1 MKKNLGLV
9 IASLAP
15 VAAFAQEAAV
25 ATAGRP
31 NAAYYAAAALMAVA
45 VAIGTFAQ
53 SRAAVSALDGISRN
67 PAGAGKVFVPLILSL
82 ALMESL
88 VLFAF
93 IIANGFAK

>member
-1 MKKNLGLV
+1 MNKNLGLV
-9 IASLAP
+9 VASLAP
-15 VAAFAQEAAV
+15 VVALAEEGAAAGKPAAAYYSAAIIMAAAV
-25 ATAGRP
+25 A
-31 NAAYYAAAALMAVA
+31 V
-45 VAIGTFAQ
+45 GTFAQ

-93 IIANGFAK
+93 IVANGF

>member
-9 IASLAP
+9 VASLAP
-15 VAAFAQEAAV
+15 VAAFAEEAV
-25 ATAGRP
+25 AATGGKSD
-31 NAAYYAAAALMAVA
+31 AAYYAAAAIMAVA
-45 VAIGTFAQ
+45 VAVGTFAQ

-67 PAGAGKVFVPLILSL
+67 PAGADKVFVPLILSL

-93 IIANGFAK
+93 IVANGF